1 MDTKINSGI
10 MKYIKDI
17 IYISVFVITIL
28 SMFISFSNRF
38 AILEQNT
45 TQNTETLKINDLNLI
60 SYRLNDIDKK
70 IDKILAKLEE

>member
-45 TQNTETLKINDLNLI
+45 TQNTETLETNDLNLI